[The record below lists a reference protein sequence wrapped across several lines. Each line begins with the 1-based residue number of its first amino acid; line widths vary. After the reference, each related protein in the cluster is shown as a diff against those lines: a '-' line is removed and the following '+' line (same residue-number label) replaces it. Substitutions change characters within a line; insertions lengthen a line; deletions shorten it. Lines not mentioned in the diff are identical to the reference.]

1 METDS
6 FKISIGNL
14 GVMTT
19 ENRGH
24 TPEEVAEMATEKI
37 ISVSD
42 TAPPQI
48 KAQAHAFKN
57 VCYKIIA
64 YYMHEA
70 IKNHMCTIGN
80 QLEPQGH
87 KDLHKQCVLLSK
99 VNFCKRCIIL
109 KRAEETLLNLL
120 YTLAP
125 RL

>member
-1 METDS
+1 
-6 FKISIGNL
+6 
-14 GVMTT
+14 
-19 ENRGH
+19 
-24 TPEEVAEMATEKI
+24 MATDKI

-57 VCYKIIA
+57 LCYKIIA

-80 QLEPQGH
+80 QLEQQGH
-87 KDLHKQCVLLSK
+87 KDLAE
-99 VNFCKRCIIL
+99 II
-109 KRAEETLLNLL
+109 R
-120 YTLAP
+120 

>member
-1 METDS
+1 MHTDKS
-6 FKISIGNL
+6 EISIGNL
-14 GVMTT
+14 GVKTT
-19 ENRGH
+19 NHRGH
-24 TPEEVAEMATEKI
+24 TPEEIAEMATDKI

-42 TAPPQI
+42 TAPNEI

-80 QLEPQGH
+80 QLEQQGH
-87 KDLHKQCVLLSK
+87 KDLAE
-99 VNFCKRCIIL
+99 II
-109 KRAEETLLNLL
+109 R
-120 YTLAP
+120 

>member
-14 GVMTT
+14 GVKTT
-19 ENRGH
+19 KNRGH
-24 TPEEVAEMATEKI
+24 TPEEVAEMATDKI

-80 QLEPQGH
+80 QLEQQGH
-87 KDLHKQCVLLSK
+87 KDLAE
-99 VNFCKRCIIL
+99 II
-109 KRAEETLLNLL
+109 R
-120 YTLAP
+120 